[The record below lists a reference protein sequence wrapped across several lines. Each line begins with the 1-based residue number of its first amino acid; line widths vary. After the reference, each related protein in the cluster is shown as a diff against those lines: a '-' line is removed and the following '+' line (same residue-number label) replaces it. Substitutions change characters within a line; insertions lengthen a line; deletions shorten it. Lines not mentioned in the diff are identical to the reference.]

1 VGSPRL
7 TRLQRVIRLELQNVI
22 DRDAIQMAADFPG
35 GQYSGVNELINSP
48 AVELPA
54 AAKLCHRQPSGLRYQ
69 GRLNQFLRFS
79 TESSSRAK
87 AVGLDWTRRETSM
100 QRHNTPPT
108 KTRVLSKPE
117 RGVTNGSLEPKTSS
131 LKELYAELLSRALEG
146 DRGKQNGHL
155 RSRIAMLAATGK
167 TMQVFCT
174 QVFHKPPS

>member
-1 VGSPRL
+1 
-7 TRLQRVIRLELQNVI
+7 
-22 DRDAIQMAADFPG
+22 
-35 GQYSGVNELINSP
+35 
-48 AVELPA
+48 
-54 AAKLCHRQPSGLRYQ
+54 
-69 GRLNQFLRFS
+69 
-79 TESSSRAK
+79 
-87 AVGLDWTRRETSM
+87 M